1 MKLQKLISKLEKH
14 HKKKLDLS
22 LGRTFNLLKKLGDPQ
37 DKLKNVITVVGTNAK
52 ASMCYSLKSILNQA
66 GYKTNLYTSP
76 HLLSYTERYVF
87 EDNKINEDDLI
98 ELLTDVEKT
107 LGDDNAT
114 LFEILTCAFLKHA
127 ENFRDNINIIEAGLF
142 HQFDSTNVFK
152 ENLMTLI
159 GVIHSDHFQW
169 LENKS
174 IEGVIYEKT
183 AKLLN
188 SNIFINKQVNNE
200 IRDKIDKSLEKNTT
214 AAICFNYIVER
225 NDEDLED
232 INFSKNINTEILSS
246 KDILENKNIDSI
258 SSFIFERKLAI
269 ELNIY
274 DLENEYLKISYI
286 LQYQIFKAFHTLTY
300 VDSPIYIK
308 KESIDE
314 IFKHRWDFFDFI
326 SDRLNIYF
334 FKETFGK
341 SEKLNIA
348 LHKRRKFISNI
359 LSKKLE
365 IDLPSNLETFIKELF
380 KIDDKI
386 LSGFDLKYKDNFLI
400 NGKYNKDEIDEI
412 FNYFFNETEFV
423 LHLGAHKTATTFI
436 QNIISKNKYDL
447 AQEGILFIDLDIFRE
462 YVKFSKSNHVEIKEF
477 LLFASIPILFCKPKE

>member
-52 ASMCYSLKSILNQA
+52 ASMCYSLKSILNQG

-87 EDNKINEDDLI
+87 EDKEINEEDLI

-127 ENFRDNINIIEAGLF
+127 ESFKDNINIIEAGLF

-159 GVIHSDHFQW
+159 GVIHNDHFQW

-200 IRDKIDKSLEKNTT
+200 IRDKIDKSLEKNTSNKYFFGKDFNIAKSENGFIQYQDQLGELVLPEPSILGDHQLYNIST
-214 AAICFNYIVER
+214 SIAASRKIFNIKDEYIKNGIKNISLKARLEEIKSGKLKDIAGNNKLVIDGGHNISASLSIANWIKNQNEEANLIVGMMKDKEHVEFIKAFE
-225 NDEDLED
+225 NIVNSITLIDIPNQDGAISKEDFKKKLDNSKLNLKLSNGIEES
-232 INFSKNINTEILSS
+232 IKSLSKNENTIILCVGSLYLAGEILS
-246 KDILENKNIDSI
+246 
-258 SSFIFERKLAI
+258 
-269 ELNIY
+269 LN
-274 DLENEYLKISYI
+274 
-286 LQYQIFKAFHTLTY
+286 
-300 VDSPIYIK
+300 
-308 KESIDE
+308 
-314 IFKHRWDFFDFI
+314 
-326 SDRLNIYF
+326 
-334 FKETFGK
+334 
-341 SEKLNIA
+341 
-348 LHKRRKFISNI
+348 
-359 LSKKLE
+359 
-365 IDLPSNLETFIKELF
+365 
-380 KIDDKI
+380 
-386 LSGFDLKYKDNFLI
+386 
-400 NGKYNKDEIDEI
+400 
-412 FNYFFNETEFV
+412 
-423 LHLGAHKTATTFI
+423 
-436 QNIISKNKYDL
+436 
-447 AQEGILFIDLDIFRE
+447 
-462 YVKFSKSNHVEIKEF
+462 
-477 LLFASIPILFCKPKE
+477 